1 MQIVKHRHRQGIF
14 NRRGDEKALDLLIE
28 IIFFIVL
35 LFIVAFPIIQKFF
48 SKPTVGEKK
57 SLDTLSIEINN
68 LAGYDQI
75 SAPIY
80 LEKLVIKGYKENG
93 PIEKDCRKASCIC
106 LCYDDGCKKIE
117 ECRKL
122 DFTLQSDTLI
132 KAGQKAKQCLL
143 KREDKV
149 VTISGC

>member
-1 MQIVKHRHRQGIF
+1 MKRHPMF
-14 NRRGDEKALDLLIE
+14 KKRGDEKALDLLIE

-48 SKPTVGEKK
+48 AKPASGEIK

-68 LAGYDQI
+68 LADQDQI
-75 SAPIY
+75 SAPVY
-80 LEKLVIKGYKENG
+80 LEKMVIKGYKENG
-93 PIEKDCRKASCIC
+93 PIEKDCKKASCLC
-106 LCYDDGCKKIE
+106 LCHDDGCKKIE

-122 DFTLQSDTLI
+122 EFTLHADTLI
-132 KAGQKAKQCLL
+132 KKGQKAKQCLL
-143 KREDKV
+143 KRADKI

>member
-1 MQIVKHRHRQGIF
+1 MQIVKRNHKQRRF

-28 IIFFIVL
+28 IIFFLVL

-68 LAGYDQI
+68 LADFDQI

-80 LEKLVIKGYKENG
+80 LENMVIKGYKENG
-93 PIEKDCRKASCIC
+93 PIEKDCKKTSCIC
-106 LCYDDGCKKIE
+106 LCHDDGCKKIE

-122 DFTLQSDTLI
+122 DFTLQSDYLI
-132 KAGQKAKQCLL
+132 KPAPKAKQCLL
-143 KREDKV
+143 IRKDKI